1 MLEKKRKKG
10 KKKKCSLLQV
20 VTEGRGECAV
30 LSLESTLPP
39 AAQPLLQQRTEAPC
53 GPARG
58 MGT

>member
-1 MLEKKRKKG
+1 MEKKRKKG
-10 KKKKCSLLQV
+10 KKRNVVCFRL